1 MKNSIFA
8 TEKKQLM
15 LDIHNLGVS
24 FGGEVLFE
32 NLSFRIGQGDRIGLI
47 GKNGAGK
54 STLLKLLAGKN
65 SPSVGG
71 ISLEKNATIGYLPQ
85 ELEVENHRTVLE
97 ETFQAFPEILK
108 NQSRQDEVS
117 RLLNKRTDYE
127 SDDYQELIQELSDL
141 GGTFEVIGGYQYK
154 AQSEKILAGLGFTS
168 RDFDQLTATFSGGW
182 RMRIELAK
190 ILLKSHDIL
199 LLDEPTN
206 HLDIDSIEW
215 LEQFLMKY
223 KGSVVLV
230 SHDIMFLDQVTN
242 RTIEIVN
249 KRHFDLKKPY
259 TLFMSLRDEMRTQ
272 QQAAQKNQEKQIQ
285 QTEKLIERFR
295 AKASKASMAQSLIKK
310 LDKVERIEID
320 AEETEAMKLK
330 FPLALQPG
338 KMIFE
343 TKGLA
348 KSYGDKIV
356 LNDVELYIERG
367 TKLAFVGQN
376 GQGKSTLAKLL
387 VSVIK
392 GSGNLRLGH
401 NVKIGYFAQNQSET
415 LEASKSVL
423 EIVQDAAT
431 VENRTRVRDMLGA
444 FLFKG
449 DAVEKKVSVLSGG
462 ERNRLALCKLLL
474 QPFNVLVMDEPT
486 NHLDIQSKKILK
498 EALNHFEGTLLM
510 VSHDRDFLS
519 GLCHQVLEFKDGK
532 TKLYLDDVNTYLE
545 NKKLDSLKE
554 LEKTERKSNQTE
566 TGGND
571 YTLQKKEKSLK
582 NKLSKLEDQIATLER
597 EIKAIDL
604 ELEINYDQTISIPD
618 FFDHYQE
625 KKQRLSQNMENWEE
639 LVAKIESIRES

>member
-1 MKNSIFA
+1 
-8 TEKKQLM
+8 M
-15 LDIHNLGVS
+15 LDVQNLGVS

-32 NLSFRIGQGDRIGLI
+32 NLSFRIGRGDRIGLI

-54 STLLKLLAGKN
+54 STFLKLLAGEN
-65 SPSVGG
+65 TPSLGG
-71 ISLEKNATIGYLPQ
+71 MSLEKNATIGYLPQ

-108 NQSRQDEVS
+108 NQSRQQEVS
-117 RLLNKRTDYE
+117 ELLNTRTDYE
-127 SDDYQELIQELSDL
+127 SDEYQELIQELSDL
-141 GGTFEVIGGYQYK
+141 GSAFEVLGGYQYK
-154 AQSEKILAGLGFTS
+154 AQTEKILAGLGFTT
-168 RDFDQLTATFSGGW
+168 RDFDQLTSTFSGGW

-190 ILLKSHDIL
+190 ILLKSHDLL

-259 TLFMSLRDEMRTQ
+259 TLFMSLREEMRIQ
-272 QQAAQKNQEKQIQ
+272 QQAAHKNQEKQIQ

-320 AEETEAMKLK
+320 AEETEVMKLK

-348 KSYGDKIV
+348 KSYGDKKV
-356 LNDVELYIERG
+356 LNDLDLFIERG

-387 VSVIK
+387 VSVIQ
-392 GSGNLRLGH
+392 GTGNLRLGH

-415 LEASKSVL
+415 LEASKTVL
-423 EIVQDAAT
+423 DIVQDAAIE
-431 VENRTRVRDMLGA
+431 ENRTRVRDMLGA
-444 FLFKG
+444 FLFRG

-498 EALNHFEGTLLM
+498 EALIHFDGTLLM
-510 VSHDRDFLS
+510 ISHDRDFLS
-519 GLCHQVLEFKDGK
+519 GLCHQVLEFKEGK

-554 LEKTERKSNQTE
+554 LEKTERKSKQSD
-566 TGGND
+566 TGVND

-604 ELEINYDQTISIPD
+604 ELEINYDQTISNPD
-618 FFDHYQE
+618 FFDRYQE
-625 KKQRLSQNMENWEE
+625 KKKRLSQHMENWEE
-639 LVAKIESIRES
+639 LVAAIESLGQS

>member
-1 MKNSIFA
+1 
-8 TEKKQLM
+8 M
-15 LDIHNLGVS
+15 LDINNLGVS

-32 NLSFRIGQGDRIGLI
+32 NLSFRIGRGDRIGLI

-71 ISLEKNATIGYLPQ
+71 MSLEKNATIGYLPQ

-117 RLLNKRTDYE
+117 KLLNTRTDYE
-127 SDDYQELIQELSDL
+127 TDDYQELIQELSDL
-141 GGTFEVIGGYQYK
+141 GSAFEVMGGYQYK
-154 AQSEKILAGLGFTS
+154 AQSEKILAGLGFTPL
-168 RDFDQLTATFSGGW
+168 DFDQLTATFSGGW

-259 TLFMSLRDEMRTQ
+259 TLFMSLRYEMRAQ

-330 FPLALQPG
+330 FPVALQPG

-348 KSYGDKIV
+348 KSYGDKKV
-356 LNDVELYIERG
+356 LNDVDLYIERG

-532 TKLYLDDVNTYLE
+532 TRLFLDDVNTYLE
-545 NKKLDSLKE
+545 NKKMDSLKE
-554 LEKTERKSNQTE
+554 LEKTERKSKQTE
-566 TGGND
+566 KGVND
-571 YTLQKKEKSLK
+571 YALQKKEKSLK

-604 ELEINYDQTISIPD
+604 ELEINYDQTISTPD

-625 KKQRLSQNMENWEE
+625 KKKRLSQHMENWEE
-639 LVAKIESIRES
+639 LVAAIESIAKN

>member
-1 MKNSIFA
+1 
-8 TEKKQLM
+8 M
-15 LDIHNLGVS
+15 LDVQNLGVS

-32 NLSFRIGQGDRIGLI
+32 NLSFGIGRGDRIGLI

-71 ISLEKNATIGYLPQ
+71 MSIEKNATIGYLPQ

-108 NQSRQDEVS
+108 NQSRQDQVS
-117 RLLNKRTDYE
+117 DLLNTRTDYE
-127 SDDYQELIQELSDL
+127 TDNYQKLIQELSDL
-141 GGTFEVIGGYQYK
+141 GTEFEVMGGYQYK
-154 AQSEKILAGLGFTS
+154 AQSEKILAGLGFINS
-168 RDFDQLTATFSGGW
+168 DFDQPTSNFSGGW

-190 ILLKSHDIL
+190 ILLKSHDLL

-259 TLFMSLRDEMRTQ
+259 TLFMTLREEMRAQ

-320 AEETEAMKLK
+320 AEETEAMRLK
-330 FPLALQPG
+330 FPVALQPG

-348 KSYGDKIV
+348 KSYGDKKV
-356 LNDVELYIERG
+356 LSDIDLYIERG

-392 GSGNLRLGH
+392 GTGNLRLGH

-415 LEASKSVL
+415 LDTSKTVL
-423 EIVQDAAT
+423 QIVQDVAT
-431 VENRTRVRDMLGA
+431 SDNRGKVRNMLGA
-444 FLFKG
+444 FLFRG
-449 DAVEKKVSVLSGG
+449 DSVEKKVSVLSGG

-474 QPFNVLVMDEPT
+474 QPLNVLVMDEPT

-498 EALNHFEGTLLM
+498 DALINFEGTLLM

-519 GLCHQVLEFKDGK
+519 GLCHQVLEFKNGK
-532 TKLYLDDVNTYLE
+532 TKLYLDDVNTYLV
-545 NKKLDSLKE
+545 NKKWDTLKE
-554 LEKTERKSNQTE
+554 FEKTERKSKSLDVRH
-566 TGGND
+566 ND
-571 YTLQKKEKSLK
+571 YTLKKKEKSLK
-582 NKLSKLEDQIATLER
+582 NKLSKLENQISTLEK
-597 EIKAIDL
+597 EIKGIDL

-618 FFDHYQE
+618 FFDQYQE
-625 KKQRLSQNMENWEE
+625 KKKRLSQHMENWDK
-639 LVAKIESIRES
+639 LVADIESITKN

>member
-1 MKNSIFA
+1 
-8 TEKKQLM
+8 M
-15 LDIHNLGVS
+15 LDVQNLGVS

-32 NLSFRIGQGDRIGLI
+32 NLSFRIGRGDRIGLI

-71 ISLEKNATIGYLPQ
+71 MSIEKNATIGYLPQ

-108 NQSRQDEVS
+108 NQSRQDQVS
-117 RLLNKRTDYE
+117 DLLNTRTDYE
-127 SDDYQELIQELSDL
+127 TDNYHELIQELSDL
-141 GGTFEVIGGYQYK
+141 GTEFEVIGGYQYK
-154 AQSEKILAGLGFTS
+154 AQSEKILAGLGFINS
-168 RDFDQLTATFSGGW
+168 DFDQPTSNFSGGW

-190 ILLKSHDIL
+190 ILLKSHDLL

-259 TLFMSLRDEMRTQ
+259 TLFMSLREEMRAQ

-320 AEETEAMKLK
+320 AEETEAMRLK
-330 FPLALQPG
+330 FPVALQPG

-348 KSYGDKIV
+348 KSYGDKKV
-356 LNDVELYIERG
+356 LSDIDLYIERG

-392 GSGNLRLGH
+392 GTGNLRLGH

-415 LEASKSVL
+415 LDTSKTVL
-423 EIVQDAAT
+423 QIVQDAAT
-431 VENRTRVRDMLGA
+431 SDNRGKVRNMLGA
-444 FLFKG
+444 FLFRG
-449 DAVEKKVSVLSGG
+449 DSVEKKVSVLSGG

-474 QPFNVLVMDEPT
+474 QPLNVLVMDEPT

-498 EALNHFEGTLLM
+498 DALINFEGTLLM

-519 GLCHQVLEFKDGK
+519 GLCHQVLEFKNGK
-532 TKLYLDDVNTYLE
+532 TKLYLDDVNTYLV
-545 NKKLDSLKE
+545 NKKWDTLKE
-554 LEKTERKSNQTE
+554 LEKTERKSKSLDVRH
-566 TGGND
+566 ND
-571 YTLQKKEKSLK
+571 YILMKKEKSLK
-582 NKLSKLEDQIATLER
+582 NKLSKLENQISTLEK
-597 EIKAIDL
+597 EIKGIDL

-618 FFDHYQE
+618 FFDQYQE
-625 KKQRLSQNMENWEE
+625 KKKRLSQHMENWDK
-639 LVAKIESIRES
+639 LVADIESITKN

>member
-1 MKNSIFA
+1 
-8 TEKKQLM
+8 M
-15 LDIHNLGVS
+15 LDVQNLGVS

-32 NLSFRIGQGDRIGLI
+32 NLSFRIGRGDRIGLI

-54 STLLKLLAGKN
+54 STFLKLLAGEN

-71 ISLEKNATIGYLPQ
+71 MSLEKNATIGYLPQ
-85 ELEVENHRTVLE
+85 ELEVENHRTDLE

-108 NQSRQDEVS
+108 NQSRQDEIS
-117 RLLNKRTDYE
+117 ELLNTRTDYE
-127 SDDYQELIQELSDL
+127 SDNYQELIQELSDL
-141 GGTFEVIGGYQYK
+141 GSAFEVLGGYQYK
-154 AQSEKILAGLGFTS
+154 AQSEKILAGLGFTT
-168 RDFDQLTATFSGGW
+168 RDFDQLTGTLSGGW

-190 ILLKSHDIL
+190 ILLKSHDLL

-249 KRHFDLKKPY
+249 KRHFDLKKSY
-259 TLFMSLRDEMRTQ
+259 TLFMSLREEMRVQ

-330 FPLALQPG
+330 FPVAVQPG

-348 KSYGDKIV
+348 KSYGDKKV
-356 LNDVELYIERG
+356 LNHVDLFIERG

-387 VSVIK
+387 VSVIQ
-392 GSGNLRLGH
+392 GTGDLRLGH

-431 VENRTRVRDMLGA
+431 AENRTKVRDMLGA
-444 FLFKG
+444 FLFRG

-498 EALNHFEGTLLM
+498 EALIHFEGTLLM

-519 GLCHQVLEFKDGK
+519 GLCHQVVEFKEGK

-554 LEKTERKSNQTE
+554 LEKTERKSKPSD
-566 TGGND
+566 GGIND
-571 YTLQKKEKSLK
+571 YTLQKKEKSLN

-604 ELEINYDQTISIPD
+604 ELEINYDQTISSPD

-625 KKQRLSQNMENWEE
+625 KKKRLSQHMENWEE
-639 LVAKIESIRES
+639 LVASIESLGQS

>member
-1 MKNSIFA
+1 
-8 TEKKQLM
+8 M
-15 LDIHNLGVS
+15 LDINNLGVS

-32 NLSFRIGQGDRIGLI
+32 NLSFRIGRGDRIGLI

-71 ISLEKNATIGYLPQ
+71 MSLEKNATIGYLPQ

-117 RLLNKRTDYE
+117 KLLNTRTDYE
-127 SDDYQELIQELSDL
+127 TDDYQELIQELSDL
-141 GGTFEVIGGYQYK
+141 GSAFEVMGGYQYK
-154 AQSEKILAGLGFTS
+154 AQSEKILAGLGFTPL
-168 RDFDQLTATFSGGW
+168 DFDQLTATFSGGW

-259 TLFMSLRDEMRTQ
+259 TLFMSLRYEMRAQ

-330 FPLALQPG
+330 FPVALQPG

-348 KSYGDKIV
+348 KSYGDKKV
-356 LNDVELYIERG
+356 LNDVDLYIERG

-532 TKLYLDDVNTYLE
+532 TKLFLDDVNTYLE
-545 NKKLDSLKE
+545 NKKMDSLKE
-554 LEKTERKSNQTE
+554 LEKTERKSKQPE
-566 TGGND
+566 KGVND

-604 ELEINYDQTISIPD
+604 ELEINYDQTISTPD

-625 KKQRLSQNMENWEE
+625 KKKRLSQHMENWEE
-639 LVAKIESIRES
+639 LVAAIESIARN

>member
-1 MKNSIFA
+1 
-8 TEKKQLM
+8 M
-15 LDIHNLGVS
+15 LDINNLGVS

-32 NLSFRIGQGDRIGLI
+32 NLSFRIGRGDRIGLI

-71 ISLEKNATIGYLPQ
+71 MSLEKNATIGYLPQ

-108 NQSRQDEVS
+108 NQSRQDQVS
-117 RLLNKRTDYE
+117 DLLNTRTDYE
-127 SDDYQELIQELSDL
+127 TDNYHELIQELSDL
-141 GGTFEVIGGYQYK
+141 GTEFEVIGGYQYK
-154 AQSEKILAGLGFTS
+154 AQSEKVLAGLGFINS
-168 RDFDQLTATFSGGW
+168 DFDQPTSNFSGGW

-190 ILLKSHDIL
+190 ILLKSHDLL

-259 TLFMSLRDEMRTQ
+259 TLFMTLREEMRAQ

-310 LDKVERIEID
+310 LDKVKRIEID
-320 AEETEAMKLK
+320 AEDTEAMRLK
-330 FPLALQPG
+330 FPIALQPG

-343 TKGLA
+343 TKGLS
-348 KSYGDKIV
+348 KSYGDKKV
-356 LNDVELYIERG
+356 LSDIDLYIERG
-367 TKLAFVGQN
+367 TKLAFVRKN
-376 GQGKSTLAKLL
+376 GQGKTTLAKLL

-392 GSGNLRLGH
+392 GTGNLRLVH

-415 LEASKSVL
+415 LDTSKTVL
-423 EIVQDAAT
+423 QIVQDAAT
-431 VENRTRVRDMLGA
+431 SDNRGKVRNMLGA
-444 FLFKG
+444 FLFRG
-449 DAVEKKVSVLSGG
+449 DSVEKKVSVLSGG

-474 QPFNVLVMDEPT
+474 QPLNVLVMDEPT

-498 EALNHFEGTLLM
+498 DALINFEGTLLM

-519 GLCHQVLEFKDGK
+519 GLCHQVLEFKNGK
-532 TKLYLDDVNTYLE
+532 TKLYLDDVNTYLV
-545 NKKLDSLKE
+545 NKKWDTLKE
-554 LEKTERKSNQTE
+554 LEKTERKSKSLDVRH
-566 TGGND
+566 ND
-571 YTLQKKEKSLK
+571 YILMKKEKSLK
-582 NKLSKLEDQIATLER
+582 NKLSKLENQISTLEK
-597 EIKAIDL
+597 EIKGIDL

-618 FFDHYQE
+618 FFDQYQE
-625 KKQRLSQNMENWEE
+625 KKKRLSQHMENWDK
-639 LVAKIESIRES
+639 LVADIESIKKN

>member
-1 MKNSIFA
+1 
-8 TEKKQLM
+8 M
-15 LDIHNLGVS
+15 LDVQNLGVS

-32 NLSFRIGQGDRIGLI
+32 NLSFRIGRGDRIGLI

-54 STLLKLLAGKN
+54 STFLKLLAGEN

-71 ISLEKNATIGYLPQ
+71 MSLEKNATIGYLPQ

-108 NQSRQDEVS
+108 NQSRQDEIS
-117 RLLNKRTDYE
+117 ELLNTRTDYE
-127 SDDYQELIQELSDL
+127 SDNYQELIQELSDL
-141 GGTFEVIGGYQYK
+141 GSAFEVLGGYQYK
-154 AQSEKILAGLGFTS
+154 AQSEKILAGLGFTT
-168 RDFDQLTATFSGGW
+168 RDFDQLTGTFSGGW

-190 ILLKSHDIL
+190 ILLKSHDLL

-249 KRHFDLKKPY
+249 KRHFDLKKSY
-259 TLFMSLRDEMRTQ
+259 TLFMSLREEMRVQ

-330 FPLALQPG
+330 FPVAVQPG

-348 KSYGDKIV
+348 KSYGDKKV
-356 LNDVELYIERG
+356 LNHVDLFIERG

-387 VSVIK
+387 VSVIQ
-392 GSGNLRLGH
+392 GTGDLRLGH

-431 VENRTRVRDMLGA
+431 AENRTKVRDMLGA
-444 FLFKG
+444 FLFRG

-498 EALNHFEGTLLM
+498 EALIHFEGTLLM

-519 GLCHQVLEFKDGK
+519 GLCHQVLEFKEGK

-554 LEKTERKSNQTE
+554 LEKTERKSKPSAA
-566 TGGND
+566 GIND

-604 ELEINYDQTISIPD
+604 ELEINYDQTISSPD

-625 KKQRLSQNMENWEE
+625 KKKRLSQHMENWEE
-639 LVAKIESIRES
+639 LVASIESLGQS

>member
-1 MKNSIFA
+1 
-8 TEKKQLM
+8 M
-15 LDIHNLGVS
+15 LDVHNLGVS

-32 NLSFRIGQGDRIGLI
+32 NLSFRIGRGDRIGLI

-71 ISLEKNATIGYLPQ
+71 MFLEKNATIGYLPQ

-117 RLLNKRTDYE
+117 KLLNTRNDYE

-141 GGTFEVIGGYQYK
+141 GSVFEVIGGYQYK
-154 AQSEKILAGLGFTS
+154 AQSEKILAGLGFTP
-168 RDFDQLTATFSGGW
+168 RDFDQLTATFSGGF

-206 HLDIDSIEW
+206 HLDIDSILW

-249 KRHFDLKKPY
+249 KQHFDLKKPY

-330 FPLALQPG
+330 FPVAFQPG

-343 TKGLA
+343 TKSLA
-348 KSYGDKIV
+348 KSYGDKKV
-356 LNDVELYIERG
+356 LNDVDLYIERG

-392 GSGNLRLGH
+392 GSGNLRFGH

-431 VENRTRVRDMLGA
+431 AENRTRVRDMLGA

-498 EALNHFEGTLLM
+498 EALIHFEGTLLM

-532 TKLYLDDVNTYLE
+532 TKLYLDDVNIYLE

-554 LEKTERKSNQTE
+554 LEKTERKSKQPD
-566 TGGND
+566 TGVND

-604 ELEINYDQTISIPD
+604 ELEINYDQTISTPD

-625 KKQRLSQNMENWEE
+625 KKKRLSQQMENWEE
-639 LVAKIESIRES
+639 LVAAIESIAKS

>member
-1 MKNSIFA
+1 
-8 TEKKQLM
+8 M
-15 LDIHNLGVS
+15 LDVQNLGVS

-32 NLSFRIGQGDRIGLI
+32 NLSFRIGRGDRIGLI

-71 ISLEKNATIGYLPQ
+71 ISMEKKATIGYLPQ

-108 NQSRQDEVS
+108 NQSRQDQVS
-117 RLLNKRTDYE
+117 DLLNTRTDYE
-127 SDDYQELIQELSDL
+127 TDNYHELIQELSDL
-141 GGTFEVIGGYQYK
+141 GTEFEVMGGYQYK
-154 AQSEKILAGLGFTS
+154 AQSEKILAGLGFINS
-168 RDFDQLTATFSGGW
+168 DFDQPTSNFSGGW

-190 ILLKSHDIL
+190 ILLKSHDLL

-259 TLFMSLRDEMRTQ
+259 TLFMSLREEMRAQ

-320 AEETEAMKLK
+320 AEETEAMRLK
-330 FPLALQPG
+330 FPVALQPG

-348 KSYGDKIV
+348 KSYGDKKV
-356 LNDVELYIERG
+356 LSDIDLYIERG

-392 GSGNLRLGH
+392 GTGNLRLGH

-415 LEASKSVL
+415 LDTSKTVL
-423 EIVQDAAT
+423 QIVQDAAT
-431 VENRTRVRDMLGA
+431 SDNRGKVRNMLGA
-444 FLFKG
+444 FLFRG
-449 DAVEKKVSVLSGG
+449 DSVEKKVSVLSGG

-474 QPFNVLVMDEPT
+474 QPLNVLVMDEPT

-498 EALNHFEGTLLM
+498 DALINFEGTLLM

-519 GLCHQVLEFKDGK
+519 GLCHQVLEFKNGK
-532 TKLYLDDVNTYLE
+532 TKLYLDDVNTYLV
-545 NKKLDSLKE
+545 NKKWDTLKE
-554 LEKTERKSNQTE
+554 FEKTERKSKSLDVRR
-566 TGGND
+566 ND
-571 YTLQKKEKSLK
+571 YTLKKKEKSLK
-582 NKLSKLEDQIATLER
+582 NKLSKLENQISTLEK
-597 EIKAIDL
+597 EIKGIDL

-618 FFDHYQE
+618 FFDQYQE
-625 KKQRLSQNMENWEE
+625 KKKRLSQHMENWDK
-639 LVAKIESIRES
+639 LVADIESITKN

>member
-1 MKNSIFA
+1 
-8 TEKKQLM
+8 M
-15 LDIHNLGVS
+15 LDINNLGVS

-32 NLSFRIGQGDRIGLI
+32 NISFRIGRGDRIGLI

-54 STLLKLLAGKN
+54 STLLRLLAGKN

-71 ISLEKNATIGYLPQ
+71 MSLEKNATIGYLPQ
-85 ELEVENHRTVLE
+85 ELEVENHQTVLE

-117 RLLNKRTDYE
+117 KLLNTRTDYE
-127 SDDYQELIQELSDL
+127 TDDYKELIQELSDL
-141 GGTFEVIGGYQYK
+141 GSAFEVMGGYQYK
-154 AQSEKILAGLGFTS
+154 AQSEKILAGLGFTPL
-168 RDFDQLTATFSGGW
+168 DFDQLTATFSGGW

-259 TLFMSLRDEMRTQ
+259 TLFMSLRYEMRAQ

-330 FPLALQPG
+330 FPVALQPG

-348 KSYGDKIV
+348 KSYGDKKV
-356 LNDVELYIERG
+356 LNDVDLYIERG

-532 TKLYLDDVNTYLE
+532 TRLFLEDVNTYLE
-545 NKKLDSLKE
+545 NKKMDSLKE
-554 LEKTERKSNQTE
+554 LEKTERKSKQPE
-566 TGGND
+566 KGVND
-571 YTLQKKEKSLK
+571 YALQKKEKSLK
-582 NKLSKLEDQIATLER
+582 NKLSKLEDQIANLER

-604 ELEINYDQTISIPD
+604 ELEINYDQTISTPN

-625 KKQRLSQNMENWEE
+625 KKKRLSQHMENWEE
-639 LVAKIESIRES
+639 LVAAIESIAKN

>member
-1 MKNSIFA
+1 
-8 TEKKQLM
+8 M
-15 LDIHNLGVS
+15 LDVQNLGVS

-32 NLSFRIGQGDRIGLI
+32 NLSFRIGRGDRIGLI

-71 ISLEKNATIGYLPQ
+71 ISIEKNATIGYLPQ

-108 NQSRQDEVS
+108 NQSRQDQVS
-117 RLLNKRTDYE
+117 DLLNTRTDYE
-127 SDDYQELIQELSDL
+127 TDNYQELIQELSDL
-141 GGTFEVIGGYQYK
+141 GTEFEVMGGYQYK
-154 AQSEKILAGLGFTS
+154 TQSEKILAGLGFINS
-168 RDFDQLTATFSGGW
+168 DFDQLTSNFSGGW

-190 ILLKSHDIL
+190 ILLKSHDLL

-259 TLFMSLRDEMRTQ
+259 TLFMTLREEMRAQ

-320 AEETEAMKLK
+320 AEETEAMRLK
-330 FPLALQPG
+330 FPVALQPG

-348 KSYGDKIV
+348 KSYGDKKV
-356 LNDVELYIERG
+356 LSDINLYIERG

-392 GSGNLRLGH
+392 GTGNLRLGH

-415 LEASKSVL
+415 LDTSKTVL
-423 EIVQDAAT
+423 QIVEDAAKSD
-431 VENRTRVRDMLGA
+431 NRGKVRNMLGA
-444 FLFKG
+444 FLFRG
-449 DAVEKKVSVLSGG
+449 DSVEKKVSVLSGG

-474 QPFNVLVMDEPT
+474 QPLNVLVMDEPT

-498 EALNHFEGTLLM
+498 DALINFEGTLLM

-519 GLCHQVLEFKDGK
+519 GLCHQVLEFKNGK
-532 TKLYLDDVNTYLE
+532 TKLYLDDVNTYLV
-545 NKKLDSLKE
+545 NKKWDTLKE
-554 LEKTERKSNQTE
+554 LEKTERKSKSLVVRR
-566 TGGND
+566 ND
-571 YTLQKKEKSLK
+571 YILKKKEKSLK
-582 NKLSKLEDQIATLER
+582 NKLSKLENQISTLEK
-597 EIKAIDL
+597 EIKGIDL

-618 FFDHYQE
+618 FFDQYQE
-625 KKQRLSQNMENWEE
+625 KKKRLSQHMENWDK
-639 LVAKIESIRES
+639 LVADIESITKN

>member
-1 MKNSIFA
+1 
-8 TEKKQLM
+8 M
-15 LDIHNLGVS
+15 LDVQNLGVS

-32 NLSFRIGQGDRIGLI
+32 NLSFRIGRGDRIGLI

-71 ISLEKNATIGYLPQ
+71 ISMEKKATIGYLPQ

-108 NQSRQDEVS
+108 NQSRQDQVS
-117 RLLNKRTDYE
+117 DLLNTRTDYE
-127 SDDYQELIQELSDL
+127 TDNYHELIQELSDL
-141 GGTFEVIGGYQYK
+141 GTEFEVMGGYQYK
-154 AQSEKILAGLGFTS
+154 AQSEKILAGLGFNNS
-168 RDFDQLTATFSGGW
+168 DFDQPTSNFSGGW

-190 ILLKSHDIL
+190 ILLKSHDLL

-259 TLFMSLRDEMRTQ
+259 TLFMSLREEMRAQ
-272 QQAAQKNQEKQIQ
+272 QQAALKNQEKQIH

-310 LDKVERIEID
+310 LGKVERIEID
-320 AEETEAMKLK
+320 AEETEAMRLK
-330 FPLALQPG
+330 FPVALQPG

-348 KSYGDKIV
+348 KSYGDKKV
-356 LNDVELYIERG
+356 LSDIDLYIERG

-392 GSGNLRLGH
+392 GTGNLRLGH

-415 LEASKSVL
+415 LDTSKTVL
-423 EIVQDAAT
+423 QIVQDAAT
-431 VENRTRVRDMLGA
+431 SDNRGKVRNMLGA
-444 FLFKG
+444 FLFRG
-449 DAVEKKVSVLSGG
+449 DSVEKKVSVLSGG

-474 QPFNVLVMDEPT
+474 QPLNVLVMDEPT

-498 EALNHFEGTLLM
+498 DALINFEGTLLM

-519 GLCHQVLEFKDGK
+519 GLCHQVLEFKNGK
-532 TKLYLDDVNTYLE
+532 TKLYLDDVNTYLV
-545 NKKLDSLKE
+545 NKKWDTLKE
-554 LEKTERKSNQTE
+554 FEKTERKSKSLDVRR
-566 TGGND
+566 ND
-571 YTLQKKEKSLK
+571 YTLKKKEKSLK
-582 NKLSKLEDQIATLER
+582 NKLSKLENQISTLEK
-597 EIKAIDL
+597 EIKGIDL

-618 FFDHYQE
+618 FFDQYQE
-625 KKQRLSQNMENWEE
+625 KKKRLSQHMENWDK
-639 LVAKIESIRES
+639 LVADIESITKN

>member
-1 MKNSIFA
+1 
-8 TEKKQLM
+8 M
-15 LDIHNLGVS
+15 LDVQNLGVS

-32 NLSFRIGQGDRIGLI
+32 NLSFRIGRGDRIGLI

-71 ISLEKNATIGYLPQ
+71 ISMEKKATIGYLPQ

-108 NQSRQDEVS
+108 NQSRQDQVS
-117 RLLNKRTDYE
+117 DLLNTRTDYE
-127 SDDYQELIQELSDL
+127 TDNYQELIQELSDL
-141 GGTFEVIGGYQYK
+141 GTEFEVMGGYQYK
-154 AQSEKILAGLGFTS
+154 AQSEKILAGLGFNNS
-168 RDFDQLTATFSGGW
+168 DFDQPTSNFSGGW

-190 ILLKSHDIL
+190 ILLKSHDLL

-259 TLFMSLRDEMRTQ
+259 TLFMSLREEMRAQ
-272 QQAAQKNQEKQIQ
+272 QQAALKNQEKQIH

-310 LDKVERIEID
+310 LGKVERIEID
-320 AEETEAMKLK
+320 AEETEAMRLK
-330 FPLALQPG
+330 FPVALQPG

-348 KSYGDKIV
+348 KSYGDKKV
-356 LNDVELYIERG
+356 LSDIDLYIERG

-392 GSGNLRLGH
+392 GTGNLRLGH

-415 LEASKSVL
+415 LDTSKTVL
-423 EIVQDAAT
+423 QIVQDAAT
-431 VENRTRVRDMLGA
+431 SDNRGKVRNMLGA
-444 FLFKG
+444 FLFRG
-449 DAVEKKVSVLSGG
+449 DSVEKKVSVLSGG

-474 QPFNVLVMDEPT
+474 QPLNVLVMDEPT

-498 EALNHFEGTLLM
+498 DALINFEGTLLM

-519 GLCHQVLEFKDGK
+519 GLCHQVLEFKNGK
-532 TKLYLDDVNTYLE
+532 TKLYLDDVNTYLV
-545 NKKLDSLKE
+545 NKKWDTLKE
-554 LEKTERKSNQTE
+554 LEKTERKSKSLDVRR
-566 TGGND
+566 ND
-571 YTLQKKEKSLK
+571 YTLKKKEKSLK
-582 NKLSKLEDQIATLER
+582 NKLSKLENQISTLEK
-597 EIKAIDL
+597 EIKGIDL

-618 FFDHYQE
+618 FFDQYQE
-625 KKQRLSQNMENWEE
+625 KKKRLSQHMENWDK
-639 LVAKIESIRES
+639 LVADIESITKN

>member
-1 MKNSIFA
+1 
-8 TEKKQLM
+8 M
-15 LDIHNLGVS
+15 LDVQNLGVS

-32 NLSFRIGQGDRIGLI
+32 NLSFRIGRGDRIGLI

-71 ISLEKNATIGYLPQ
+71 MSIEKNATIGYLPQ

-108 NQSRQDEVS
+108 NQSRQDQVS
-117 RLLNKRTDYE
+117 DLLNTRTDYE
-127 SDDYQELIQELSDL
+127 TDNYHELIQELSDL
-141 GGTFEVIGGYQYK
+141 GTEFEVMGGYQYK
-154 AQSEKILAGLGFTS
+154 AQSEKILAGLGFINS
-168 RDFDQLTATFSGGW
+168 DFDQPTSNFSGGW

-190 ILLKSHDIL
+190 ILLKSHDLL

-259 TLFMSLRDEMRTQ
+259 TLFMSLREEMRAQ

-320 AEETEAMKLK
+320 AEETEAMRLK
-330 FPLALQPG
+330 FPVALQPG

-348 KSYGDKIV
+348 KSYGDKKV
-356 LNDVELYIERG
+356 LSDIDLYIERG

-392 GSGNLRLGH
+392 GTGNLRLGH

-415 LEASKSVL
+415 LDTSKTVL
-423 EIVQDAAT
+423 QIVQDAAT
-431 VENRTRVRDMLGA
+431 SDNRGKVRNMLGA
-444 FLFKG
+444 FLFRG
-449 DAVEKKVSVLSGG
+449 DSVEKKVSVLSGG

-474 QPFNVLVMDEPT
+474 QPLNVLVMDEPT

-498 EALNHFEGTLLM
+498 DALINFEGTLLM

-519 GLCHQVLEFKDGK
+519 GLCHQVLEFKNGK
-532 TKLYLDDVNTYLE
+532 TKLYLDDVNTYLV
-545 NKKLDSLKE
+545 NKKWDTLKE
-554 LEKTERKSNQTE
+554 LEKTERKSKSLDVKR
-566 TGGND
+566 ND
-571 YTLQKKEKSLK
+571 YNLKKKEKSLK
-582 NKLSKLEDQIATLER
+582 NKLSKLENQISTLEK
-597 EIKAIDL
+597 EIKGIDL

-618 FFDHYQE
+618 FFDQYQE
-625 KKQRLSQNMENWEE
+625 KKKRLSQHMENWDK
-639 LVAKIESIRES
+639 LVADIESITKN

>member
-1 MKNSIFA
+1 
-8 TEKKQLM
+8 M
-15 LDIHNLGVS
+15 LDVNNLGVS

-32 NLSFRIGQGDRIGLI
+32 NLSFRIGRGDRIGLI

-71 ISLEKNATIGYLPQ
+71 MSLEKNATIGYLPQ

-117 RLLNKRTDYE
+117 KLLNTRTDYE
-127 SDDYQELIQELSDL
+127 TDDYQELIQELSDL
-141 GGTFEVIGGYQYK
+141 GSAFEVMGGYQYK
-154 AQSEKILAGLGFTS
+154 AQSEKILAGLGFTP

-259 TLFMSLRDEMRTQ
+259 TLFMSLRDEMRAQ

-330 FPLALQPG
+330 FPVALQPG

-348 KSYGDKIV
+348 KSYGDKKV
-356 LNDVELYIERG
+356 LNDVDLYIERG

-532 TKLYLDDVNTYLE
+532 TKLFLDDVNTYLE
-545 NKKLDSLKE
+545 NKKMDSLKE
-554 LEKTERKSNQTE
+554 LEKTERKSKQPD
-566 TGGND
+566 TGVND

-604 ELEINYDQTISIPD
+604 ELEINYDQTISTPN

-625 KKQRLSQNMENWEE
+625 KKKRLSQHIENWEE
-639 LVAKIESIRES
+639 LVAAIESIAKS

>member
-1 MKNSIFA
+1 
-8 TEKKQLM
+8 M
-15 LDIHNLGVS
+15 LDVQNLGVS

-32 NLSFRIGQGDRIGLI
+32 NLSFRIGRGDRIGLI

-71 ISLEKNATIGYLPQ
+71 MSIEKNATIGYLPQ

-108 NQSRQDEVS
+108 NQSRQDQVS
-117 RLLNKRTDYE
+117 DLLNTRTDYE
-127 SDDYQELIQELSDL
+127 TDNYHELIQELSDL
-141 GGTFEVIGGYQYK
+141 GTEFEVIGGYQYK
-154 AQSEKILAGLGFTS
+154 AQSEKILAGLGFINS
-168 RDFDQLTATFSGGW
+168 DFDQPTSNFSGGW

-190 ILLKSHDIL
+190 ILLKSHDLL

-259 TLFMSLRDEMRTQ
+259 TLFMSLREEMRAQ

-285 QTEKLIERFR
+285 KTEKLIERFR

-320 AEETEAMKLK
+320 AEETEAMRLK
-330 FPLALQPG
+330 FPVALQPG

-348 KSYGDKIV
+348 KSYGDKKV
-356 LNDVELYIERG
+356 LSDIDLYIERG

-392 GSGNLRLGH
+392 GTGNLRLGH

-415 LEASKSVL
+415 LDTSKTVL
-423 EIVQDAAT
+423 QIVQDAAT
-431 VENRTRVRDMLGA
+431 SDNRGKVRNMLGA
-444 FLFKG
+444 FLFRG
-449 DAVEKKVSVLSGG
+449 DSVEKKVSVLSGG

-474 QPFNVLVMDEPT
+474 QPLNVLVMDEPT

-498 EALNHFEGTLLM
+498 DALINFEGTLLM

-519 GLCHQVLEFKDGK
+519 GLCHQVLEFKNGK
-532 TKLYLDDVNTYLE
+532 TKLYLDDVNTYLV
-545 NKKLDSLKE
+545 NKKWDTLKE
-554 LEKTERKSNQTE
+554 FEKTERKSKSLDVRH
-566 TGGND
+566 ND
-571 YTLQKKEKSLK
+571 YTLKKKEKSLK
-582 NKLSKLEDQIATLER
+582 NKLSKLENQISTLEK
-597 EIKAIDL
+597 EIKGIDL

-618 FFDHYQE
+618 FFDQYQE
-625 KKQRLSQNMENWEE
+625 KKKRLSQHMENWDK
-639 LVAKIESIRES
+639 LVADIESIKKN

>member
-1 MKNSIFA
+1 
-8 TEKKQLM
+8 M
-15 LDIHNLGVS
+15 LDINNLGVS

-32 NLSFRIGQGDRIGLI
+32 NLSFRIGRGDRIGLI

-71 ISLEKNATIGYLPQ
+71 MSLEKNATIGYLPQ

-117 RLLNKRTDYE
+117 KLLNTRTDYE
-127 SDDYQELIQELSDL
+127 TDDYQELIQELSDL
-141 GGTFEVIGGYQYK
+141 GSAFEVMGGYQYK
-154 AQSEKILAGLGFTS
+154 AQSEKILAGLGFTPL
-168 RDFDQLTATFSGGW
+168 DFDQLTATFSGGW

-259 TLFMSLRDEMRTQ
+259 TLFMSLRYEMRAQ
-272 QQAAQKNQEKQIQ
+272 QQAAQKNQKKKIQ

-330 FPLALQPG
+330 FPVALQPG

-348 KSYGDKIV
+348 KSYGDKKV
-356 LNDVELYIERG
+356 LNDLDLYIERG

-532 TKLYLDDVNTYLE
+532 TRLFLDDVNTYLE
-545 NKKLDSLKE
+545 NKKMDSLKE
-554 LEKTERKSNQTE
+554 LEKTERKSKQTE
-566 TGGND
+566 KGVND
-571 YTLQKKEKSLK
+571 YALQKKEKSLK

-604 ELEINYDQTISIPD
+604 ELEINYDQTISTPN

-625 KKQRLSQNMENWEE
+625 KKKRLSQHIENWEE
-639 LVAKIESIRES
+639 LVAAIESIAKN

>member
-1 MKNSIFA
+1 
-8 TEKKQLM
+8 M
-15 LDIHNLGVS
+15 LDVQNLGVS
-24 FGGEVLFE
+24 FGGELLFE
-32 NLSFRIGQGDRIGLI
+32 NLSFRIGRGDRIGLI

-54 STLLKLLAGKN
+54 STLLKLLAGEN
-65 SPSVGG
+65 SPSLGG
-71 ISLEKNATIGYLPQ
+71 MSLEKNASIGYLPQ

-108 NQSRQDEVS
+108 NQSRQDEIS
-117 RLLNKRTDYE
+117 ELLNTRTDYE
-127 SDDYQELIQELSDL
+127 SDNYQELIQELSDL
-141 GGTFEVIGGYQYK
+141 GSAFEVLGGYQYK
-154 AQSEKILAGLGFTS
+154 AQSEKILAGLGFSS
-168 RDFDQLTATFSGGW
+168 RDFDQLTGTFSGGW

-190 ILLKSHDIL
+190 ILLKSHDLL

-249 KRHFDLKKPY
+249 KRYFDLKKPY
-259 TLFMSLRDEMRTQ
+259 TLFMSFREEMRVQ

-330 FPLALQPG
+330 FPVAVQPG

-348 KSYGDKIV
+348 KSYGDNKV
-356 LNDVELYIERG
+356 LNHVDLFIERG

-387 VSVIK
+387 VSVIQGTGDLK
-392 GSGNLRLGH
+392 LGH

-431 VENRTRVRDMLGA
+431 VENRTKVRDMLGA
-444 FLFKG
+444 FLFRG

-498 EALNHFEGTLLM
+498 EALIHFEGTLLM

-554 LEKTERKSNQTE
+554 LEKTERKSKPSD
-566 TGGND
+566 GRIND
-571 YTLQKKEKSLK
+571 YMLQKKEKSLK

-604 ELEINYDQTISIPD
+604 ELEINYDQTISRPD
-618 FFDHYQE
+618 FFDHYQD
-625 KKQRLSQNMENWEE
+625 KKKRLSHHIENWEV
-639 LVAKIESIRES
+639 LVGSIEALGQS

>member
-1 MKNSIFA
+1 
-8 TEKKQLM
+8 
-15 LDIHNLGVS
+15 
-24 FGGEVLFE
+24 
-32 NLSFRIGQGDRIGLI
+32 
-47 GKNGAGK
+47 
-54 STLLKLLAGKN
+54 
-65 SPSVGG
+65 
-71 ISLEKNATIGYLPQ
+71 
-85 ELEVENHRTVLE
+85 LE
-97 ETFQAFPEILK
+97 ETFQAFPKILK
-108 NQSRQDEVS
+108 NQSRQDEVTK
-117 RLLNKRTDYE
+117 LLNTRNDYE

-141 GGTFEVIGGYQYK
+141 GSVFEVIGGYQYK
-154 AQSEKILAGLGFTS
+154 AQSEKILAGLGFTP

-330 FPLALQPG
+330 FPVALQPG

-348 KSYGDKIV
+348 KSYGDKKV
-356 LNDVELYIERG
+356 LNDVDLYIERG

-392 GSGNLRLGH
+392 GSGNLRLGY

-431 VENRTRVRDMLGA
+431 VENRTRIRNMLGA

-498 EALNHFEGTLLM
+498 ESLNHFEGTLLM

-554 LEKTERKSNQTE
+554 LEKTERKSKQPE
-566 TGGND
+566 TGVND
-571 YTLQKKEKSLK
+571 YTLQKKKKSLK
-582 NKLSKLEDQIATLER
+582 KKLSKLEDQIATLER

-604 ELEINYDQTISIPD
+604 ELEINYYETISTPD

-625 KKQRLSQNMENWEE
+625 KKKRLSQHMKNWEE
-639 LVAKIESIRES
+639 LVAAIESIAKN

>member
-1 MKNSIFA
+1 
-8 TEKKQLM
+8 M
-15 LDIHNLGVS
+15 LDVKNLGVS

-32 NLSFRIGQGDRIGLI
+32 NLSFRIGRGDRIGLI

-54 STLLKLLAGKN
+54 STFLKLLAREN

-71 ISLEKNATIGYLPQ
+71 MSLEKNATIGYLPQ

-108 NQSRQDEVS
+108 NQSRQDEIS
-117 RLLNKRTDYE
+117 ELLNTRTDYE
-127 SDDYQELIQELSDL
+127 SDNYQELIQELSDL
-141 GGTFEVIGGYQYK
+141 GSAFEVLGGYQYK
-154 AQSEKILAGLGFTS
+154 AQSEKILAGLGFTT
-168 RDFDQLTATFSGGW
+168 RDFDQLTGTFSGGW

-190 ILLKSHDIL
+190 ILLKSHDLL

-249 KRHFDLKKPY
+249 KRHFDLKKSY
-259 TLFMSLRDEMRTQ
+259 TLFMSLREEMRVQ
-272 QQAAQKNQEKQIQ
+272 QLAAQKNQEKQIQ

-330 FPLALQPG
+330 FPVAVHPG
-338 KMIFE
+338 KMIFQ

-348 KSYGDKIV
+348 KSYGDKKV
-356 LNDVELYIERG
+356 LNHVDLFIERG

-387 VSVIK
+387 VSVIQ
-392 GSGNLRLGH
+392 GTGDLRLGH

-431 VENRTRVRDMLGA
+431 AENRTKVRDMLGA
-444 FLFKG
+444 FLFRG

-498 EALNHFEGTLLM
+498 EALIHFEGTLLM

-519 GLCHQVLEFKDGK
+519 GLCHQVLEFKEGK

-554 LEKTERKSNQTE
+554 LEKKDRKSKPSD
-566 TGGND
+566 GGIND
-571 YTLQKKEKSLK
+571 YTLQKKEKSQK

-604 ELEINYDQTISIPD
+604 ELEINYDQTISIPG

-625 KKQRLSQNMENWEE
+625 KKKQLSQYMENWEE
-639 LVAKIESIRES
+639 LVASIESLGQS

>member
-1 MKNSIFA
+1 
-8 TEKKQLM
+8 M
-15 LDIHNLGVS
+15 LDINNLGVS

-32 NLSFRIGQGDRIGLI
+32 NLSFRIGRGDRIGLI

-71 ISLEKNATIGYLPQ
+71 MSLEKNATIGYLPQ

-117 RLLNKRTDYE
+117 KLLNTRTDYE
-127 SDDYQELIQELSDL
+127 TDDYQELIQELSDL
-141 GGTFEVIGGYQYK
+141 GSAFEVMGGYQYK
-154 AQSEKILAGLGFTS
+154 AQSEKILAGLGFTPL
-168 RDFDQLTATFSGGW
+168 DFDQLTATFSGGW

-259 TLFMSLRDEMRTQ
+259 TLFMSLRYEMRAQ

-330 FPLALQPG
+330 FPVALQPG

-348 KSYGDKIV
+348 MSYGDKNV
-356 LNDVELYIERG
+356 LNDVDLYIERG

-532 TKLYLDDVNTYLE
+532 TRLFLDDVNTYLE
-545 NKKLDSLKE
+545 NKKMDSLKE
-554 LEKTERKSNQTE
+554 LEKTERKSKQPE
-566 TGGND
+566 KGVND
-571 YTLQKKEKSLK
+571 YALQKKEKSLK

-604 ELEINYDQTISIPD
+604 ELEINYDQTISTPN

-625 KKQRLSQNMENWEE
+625 KKKRLSLHMENWEE
-639 LVAKIESIRES
+639 LVAVIESIAKN

>member
-1 MKNSIFA
+1 
-8 TEKKQLM
+8 M
-15 LDIHNLGVS
+15 LDVQNLGVS

-32 NLSFRIGQGDRIGLI
+32 NLSFRIGRGDRIGLI

-54 STLLKLLAGKN
+54 STFLKLLAGEN

-71 ISLEKNATIGYLPQ
+71 MSLEKNATIGYLPQ

-108 NQSRQDEVS
+108 NQSRQDEIS
-117 RLLNKRTDYE
+117 ELLNTRTDYE
-127 SDDYQELIQELSDL
+127 SDNYQELIQELSDL
-141 GGTFEVIGGYQYK
+141 GSAFEVLGGYQYK
-154 AQSEKILAGLGFTS
+154 AQSEKILAGLGFTT
-168 RDFDQLTATFSGGW
+168 RDFDQLTGTLSGGW

-190 ILLKSHDIL
+190 ILLKSHDLL

-249 KRHFDLKKPY
+249 KRHFDLKKSY
-259 TLFMSLRDEMRTQ
+259 TLFMSLREEMRVQ

-330 FPLALQPG
+330 FPVAVQPG

-348 KSYGDKIV
+348 KSYGDKKV
-356 LNDVELYIERG
+356 LNHVDLFIERG

-387 VSVIK
+387 VSVIQ
-392 GSGNLRLGH
+392 GTGDLRLGH

-431 VENRTRVRDMLGA
+431 AENRTKVRDMLGA
-444 FLFKG
+444 FLFRG

-498 EALNHFEGTLLM
+498 EALIHFEGTLLM

-519 GLCHQVLEFKDGK
+519 GLCHQVVEFKEGK

-554 LEKTERKSNQTE
+554 LEKTERKSKPSD
-566 TGGND
+566 GGIND
-571 YTLQKKEKSLK
+571 YTLQKKEKSLN

-604 ELEINYDQTISIPD
+604 ELEINYDQTISSPD

-625 KKQRLSQNMENWEE
+625 KKKRLSQHMENWEE
-639 LVAKIESIRES
+639 LVASIESLGQS

>member
-1 MKNSIFA
+1 MVDV
-8 TEKKQLM
+8 Q
-15 LDIHNLGVS
+15 NLGVS

-32 NLSFRIGQGDRIGLI
+32 DLSFRIGRGDRIGLI

-54 STLLKLLAGKN
+54 STLLKLLASVN
-65 SPSVGG
+65 NPSQGG
-71 ISLEKNATIGYLPQ
+71 ISIKKNTTIGYLPQ
-85 ELEVENHRTVLE
+85 ELEVDDHRTVLE

-108 NQSRQDEVS
+108 NQSRQDQVS
-117 RLLNKRTDYE
+117 ELLNTRTDYE
-127 SDDYQELIQELSDL
+127 SDQYQQLIQELSDL
-141 GGTFEVIGGYQYK
+141 GTEFEVLGGYQYK
-154 AQSEKILAGLGFTS
+154 AQSEKILAGLGFIP

-190 ILLKSHDIL
+190 ILLKSHDLL

-215 LEQFLMKY
+215 LEQFLLRY
-223 KGSVVLV
+223 NGSVVLV

-249 KRHFDLKKPY
+249 NRYFDLKKPY
-259 TLFMSLRDEMRTQ
+259 TQFMKLREEMRVQ

-320 AEETEAMKLK
+320 AQETEAMKLK
-330 FPLALQPG
+330 FPVALQPG

-348 KSYGDKIV
+348 KSYGDKKV
-356 LNDVELYIERG
+356 LNDVNLYVERG
-367 TKLAFVGQN
+367 TKLALVGQN

-392 GSGNLRLGH
+392 GTGNLRLGH
-401 NVKIGYFAQNQSET
+401 NVKIGYFAQNQSKT
-415 LEASKSVL
+415 LEASKTVL
-423 EIVQDAAT
+423 EIVQEAAT
-431 VENRTRVRDMLGA
+431 AENRTKVRDLLGA

-449 DAVEKKVSVLSGG
+449 DMVEKKVSVLSGG

-498 EALNHFEGTLLM
+498 EALIQFEGTLLL

-554 LEKTERKSNQTE
+554 LEKTDRQSKSQDTRP
-566 TGGND
+566 ND
-571 YTLQKKEKSLK
+571 YILQKKEKSLK
-582 NKLSKLEDQIATLER
+582 NKLTKLEDQIATLER

-604 ELEINYDQTISIPD
+604 ELEINYDQTISTPD
-618 FFDHYQE
+618 FFDHYHE
-625 KKQRLSQNMENWEE
+625 KKKQLSQHMENWEE
-639 LVAKIESIRES
+639 LIAAIESIRENYV

>member
-1 MKNSIFA
+1 
-8 TEKKQLM
+8 M
-15 LDIHNLGVS
+15 LDVQNLGVS

-32 NLSFRIGQGDRIGLI
+32 NLSFRIGRGDRIGLI

-54 STLLKLLAGKN
+54 STFLKLLAGEN
-65 SPSVGG
+65 TPSLGG
-71 ISLEKNATIGYLPQ
+71 MSLEKNATIGYLPQ

-108 NQSRQDEVS
+108 NQSRQQEVS
-117 RLLNKRTDYE
+117 ELLNTRTDYE
-127 SDDYQELIQELSDL
+127 SDEYQELIQELSDL
-141 GGTFEVIGGYQYK
+141 GSAFEVLGGYQYK
-154 AQSEKILAGLGFTS
+154 AQTEKILAGLGFTT
-168 RDFDQLTATFSGGW
+168 RDFDQLTSTFSGGW

-190 ILLKSHDIL
+190 ILLKSHDLL

-259 TLFMSLRDEMRTQ
+259 TLFMSLREEMRIQ
-272 QQAAQKNQEKQIQ
+272 QQAAHKNQEKQIQ

-310 LDKVERIEID
+310 LDKMERIEID
-320 AEETEAMKLK
+320 AEETEVMKLK

-348 KSYGDKIV
+348 KSYGDKKV
-356 LNDVELYIERG
+356 LNDLDLFIERG

-387 VSVIK
+387 VSVIQ
-392 GSGNLRLGH
+392 GTGNIRLGH

-415 LEASKSVL
+415 LEASKTVL
-423 EIVQDAAT
+423 DIVQDAAT
-431 VENRTRVRDMLGA
+431 AENRTRVRDMLGA
-444 FLFKG
+444 FLFRG

-498 EALNHFEGTLLM
+498 EALIHFEGTLLM
-510 VSHDRDFLS
+510 ISHDRDFLS
-519 GLCHQVLEFKDGK
+519 GLCHQVLEFKEGK

-554 LEKTERKSNQTE
+554 LEKTERKSKQSDI
-566 TGGND
+566 GVND

-604 ELEINYDQTISIPD
+604 ELEINYDQTISTPD
-618 FFDHYQE
+618 FFDRYQE
-625 KKQRLSQNMENWEE
+625 KKKRLSQHMENWEE
-639 LVAKIESIRES
+639 LVAAIESLGQS

>member
-1 MKNSIFA
+1 
-8 TEKKQLM
+8 M
-15 LDIHNLGVS
+15 LDINNLGVS

-32 NLSFRIGQGDRIGLI
+32 NLSFRIGRGDRIGLI

-54 STLLKLLAGKN
+54 STLLKLLVGKN

-117 RLLNKRTDYE
+117 KLLNTRTDYE
-127 SDDYQELIQELSDL
+127 TDDYQELIQELSDL
-141 GGTFEVIGGYQYK
+141 GSAFEVMGGYQYK
-154 AQSEKILAGLGFTS
+154 AQSEKILAGLGFTPL
-168 RDFDQLTATFSGGW
+168 DFDQPTATFSGGW

-259 TLFMSLRDEMRTQ
+259 TLFMSLRYEMRAQ

-330 FPLALQPG
+330 FPVALQPG

-348 KSYGDKIV
+348 KSYGDKKV
-356 LNDVELYIERG
+356 LNDVDLYIERG

-532 TKLYLDDVNTYLE
+532 TRLFLDDVNTYLE
-545 NKKLDSLKE
+545 NKKMDSLKE
-554 LEKTERKSNQTE
+554 LEKTERKSKQPE
-566 TGGND
+566 KGVND
-571 YTLQKKEKSLK
+571 YALQKKEKSLK

-604 ELEINYDQTISIPD
+604 ELEINYDQTISTPN

-625 KKQRLSQNMENWEE
+625 KKKRLSQHMENWEE
-639 LVAKIESIRES
+639 LVAAIESIAKN

>member
-1 MKNSIFA
+1 
-8 TEKKQLM
+8 M
-15 LDIHNLGVS
+15 LDVHNLGVS

-32 NLSFRIGQGDRIGLI
+32 NLSFRIGRGDRIGLI

-320 AEETEAMKLK
+320 AEETEVMKLK

-348 KSYGDKIV
+348 KSYGDKKV
-356 LNDVELYIERG
+356 LNDVDLYIERG

-554 LEKTERKSNQTE
+554 LEKTERKSKQLE
-566 TGGND
+566 TGVND

-604 ELEINYDQTISIPD
+604 ELEINYDQTISTPD

-625 KKQRLSQNMENWEE
+625 KKQRLSQHMENWEE